1 MSSPLRPRRPQ
12 ASQPSP
18 ATDMDLSSD
27 DSTLVGDEYLYSH
40 AELGRTLRLRAVAD
54 ISASS

>member
-1 MSSPLRPRRPQ
+1 
-12 ASQPSP
+12 
-18 ATDMDLSSD
+18 MDLSSD